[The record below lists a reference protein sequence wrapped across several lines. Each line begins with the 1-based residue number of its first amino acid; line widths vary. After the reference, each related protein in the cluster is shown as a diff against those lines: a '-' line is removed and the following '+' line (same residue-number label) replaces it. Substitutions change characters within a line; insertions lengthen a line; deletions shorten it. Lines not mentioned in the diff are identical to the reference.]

1 MVCIAAFN
9 INEPW
14 PCDCFTPNKI
24 RFLPFLLLSFVGDA
38 LPYAERVGL
47 WVKMSGFYS
56 WPGHCDVFSGE
67 TLYLLSVFPHPG
79 VYMGTNKLTG
89 KPAEMQGG
97 GGRGALCLMFAFF
110 SVFYPEW
117 RKSGRE
123 GESVDGCSERWY
135 ASTLWTSKY
144 WTDSPFLF
152 IVRDISCSVVCIVCI
167 EMSYSGICLSVGFSF
182 CLLFYLPVCRSSC
195 VCRTD
200 FLSVGLCTCLSFLA
214 ISRWSSYLSP

>member
-1 MVCIAAFN
+1 MTVS
-9 INEPW
+9 
-14 PCDCFTPNKI
+14 
-24 RFLPFLLLSFVGDA
+24 LLIKLDFYLSFYYRSWVTRSLTLSGLDSGSRGLGSIA
-38 LPYAERVGL
+38 GRVIVMCSQARHFTCSVSFPTQGYTWVPTNWQGSLLRCREEGEGEHFL
-47 WVKMSGFYS
+47 WR
-56 WPGHCDVFSGE
+56 
-67 TLYLLSVFPHPG
+67 LL
-79 VYMGTNKLTG
+79 
-89 KPAEMQGG
+89 
-97 GGRGALCLMFAFF
+97 FF

-117 RKSGRE
+117 RKSDRE

-135 ASTLWTSKY
+135 ASTFWTCKY

-214 ISRWSSYLSP
+214 ITLWSSGLSP

>member
-1 MVCIAAFN
+1 MACIAAFN

-24 RFLPFLLLSFVGDA
+24 RFLPFLLLSFVSDA
-38 LPYAERVGL
+38 LPYAWRVGL
-47 WVKMSGFYS
+47 WVKRSGFYS

-67 TLYLLSVFPHPG
+67 TG

-97 GGRGALCLMFAFF
+97 GGRGALCLTFAFF

-117 RKSGRE
+117 RKSDRE

-167 EMSYSGICLSVGFSF
+167 EMSYSGICLSVGFCF
-182 CLLFYLPVCRSSC
+182 CLLFYLPVCLPL
-195 VCRTD
+195 V
-200 FLSVGLCTCLSFLA
+200 SVGLTFCRSVCVPVCHS
-214 ISRWSSYLSP
+214 

>member
-1 MVCIAAFN
+1 MTVS
-9 INEPW
+9 
-14 PCDCFTPNKI
+14 
-24 RFLPFLLLSFVGDA
+24 LLIKLDFYLSFYYRSWVTRCLTLSGLDSGSRGLGSIA
-38 LPYAERVGL
+38 GRVIVMCFQARHFTCSVSFPTQGYT
-47 WVKMSGFYS
+47 WVPTNWQGSLLRCREEGEG
-56 WPGHCDVFSGE
+56 GHFVQR
-67 TLYLLSVFPHPG
+67 LL
-79 VYMGTNKLTG
+79 
-89 KPAEMQGG
+89 
-97 GGRGALCLMFAFF
+97 FF

-117 RKSGRE
+117 RKSDRE

-200 FLSVGLCTCLSFLA
+200 FLSVGLCTCLSFLG
-214 ISRWSSYLSP
+214 ISRWSSDLSP

>member
-1 MVCIAAFN
+1 MTVS
-9 INEPW
+9 
-14 PCDCFTPNKI
+14 
-24 RFLPFLLLSFVGDA
+24 LLIKLDFYLSFYYRSWVTRCLTRSGLDSGSRGLGSIA
-38 LPYAERVGL
+38 GRVIVMCFQARHFTCSVSFPTQGYTWVPTNWQGSLLRCREEGEGGTLP
-47 WVKMSGFYS
+47 
-56 WPGHCDVFSGE
+56 
-67 TLYLLSVFPHPG
+67 T
-79 VYMGTNKLTG
+79 
-89 KPAEMQGG
+89 
-97 GGRGALCLMFAFF
+97 FAFF

-117 RKSGRE
+117 RKSDRE

-152 IVRDISCSVVCIVCI
+152 IVRDISSSVVCIVCI

-214 ISRWSSYLSP
+214 ISRWSSDLSP

>member
-1 MVCIAAFN
+1 MTVS
-9 INEPW
+9 
-14 PCDCFTPNKI
+14 
-24 RFLPFLLLSFVGDA
+24 LLIKLDFYLSFYYRSWVTRCLTLSGLDSGSRGLGSIA
-38 LPYAERVGL
+38 GRVI
-47 WVKMSGFYS
+47 VMCFQAR
-56 WPGHCDVFSGE
+56 HFTC
-67 TLYLLSVFPHPG
+67 SVSFPHPG

-97 GGRGALCLMFAFF
+97 GGRGALCLTFAFF

-117 RKSGRE
+117 RKSDRE

-182 CLLFYLPVCRSSC
+182 CLLFYLLVCRSSC

-214 ISRWSSYLSP
+214 ISRWSSDLSP